1 MVASMKTIRI
11 ASEVELGFEAASRL
25 SEAVARS
32 LLGDELVCLSWYDRI
47 RDHECPAHASECH
60 DGSCPIPGYIEYA
73 QSRGA
78 QLRVVIAEGTFVF
91 CFRSVEE
98 FTLEQ

>member
-1 MVASMKTIRI
+1 MKTIRI
-11 ASEVELGFEAASRL
+11 TSETALDFAAASRL

-32 LLGDELVCLSWYDRI
+32 LHGEEVVCLSWYDRI

-78 QLRVVIAEGTFVF
+78 ELRVVIDEGTFVF

-98 FTLEQ
+98 FTLEG